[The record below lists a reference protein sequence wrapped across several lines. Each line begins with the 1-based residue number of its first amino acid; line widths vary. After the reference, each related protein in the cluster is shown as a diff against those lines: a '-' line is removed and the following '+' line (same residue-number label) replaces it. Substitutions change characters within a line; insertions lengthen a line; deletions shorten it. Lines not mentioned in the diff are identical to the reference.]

1 MSGTVRLKGLDKVVG
16 RLKKDVPKEVERL
29 SEAGLIKA
37 SIIVR
42 RDMEKTSPK
51 TPIDTSNLRAS
62 WFVVTRQES
71 KSNPEFKG
79 EDASKM
85 SSDHSAAI
93 SEMQGKAMS
102 SMKPILLMGFS
113 ARYAAAVH
121 EGLTKSGGAMDFS
134 SPRMRKGKMVK
145 RRPGAG
151 AKFFESA
158 IERNRKAMAEAINGE
173 LKKI

>member
-1 MSGTVRLKGLDKVVG
+1 MGKSTVRLKGLDKVVEH
-16 RLKKDVPKEVERL
+16 LKKDVPAEVERL

-51 TPIDTSNLRAS
+51 IPIDTSNLRAS
-62 WFVVTRQES
+62 WFVVTRAVTQ
-71 KSNPEFKG
+71 SNPDFKG
-79 EDASKM
+79 EEAGKL
-85 SSDHSAAI
+85 SSDHSAAVA
-93 SEMQGKAMS
+93 EMQGKAQGT
-102 SMKPILLMGFS
+102 PQLVLLMGFS

-121 EGLTKSGGAMDFS
+121 EGLTKKG
-134 SPRMRKGKMVK
+134 GKMK
-145 RRPGAG
+145 FKRPGAG

-158 IERNRKAMAEAINGE
+158 IERNRKAMADVINGE